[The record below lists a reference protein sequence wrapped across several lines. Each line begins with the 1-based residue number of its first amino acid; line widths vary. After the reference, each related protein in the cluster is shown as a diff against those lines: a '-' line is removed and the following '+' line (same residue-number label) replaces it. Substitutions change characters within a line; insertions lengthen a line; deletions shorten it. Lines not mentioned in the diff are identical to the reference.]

1 MAVRLS
7 EKFEDGL
14 GYLVHHLLYAFRQG
28 WSRECARTGYRVTP
42 EEMAVMA
49 LLRHEDGLRQ
59 TELSAKLA
67 KDKAV
72 ITRTL
77 TRLDG
82 EGLVERRHD
91 PADRRVVRAFLT
103 DDGRRALEALFPLL
117 MDYLR
122 RTLHDIS
129 QEDFDITCR
138 VLRRII
144 TNLSSEGGR
153 SEGGR

>member
-1 MAVRLS
+1 MTIEVS

-28 WSRECARTGYRVTP
+28 WSRECARTGYRITP

-49 LLRHEDGLRQ
+49 LLRQEDGLRQ

-77 TRLDG
+77 TRLDQN
-82 EGLVERRHD
+82 GLVERRPD
-91 PADRRVVRAFLT
+91 PDDRRVVRADLT
-103 DDGRRALEALFPLL
+103 DAGRRALTVLFPVL
-117 MDYLR
+117 MDYIRHAL
-122 RTLHDIS
+122 DGVS
-129 QEDFDITCR
+129 QKDFDTTCR
-138 VLRRII
+138 VLRHII
-144 TNLSSEGGR
+144 DNLR
-153 SEGGR
+153 RL